1 MFEANKAVELFN
13 LRKSQLKKQISDCRK
28 KEFWN
33 KASPRWDATVK
44 STAPS
49 RPINLD
55 EETSI
60 QITEEDWKLSKFDIS
75 RSYVFGIG

>member
-33 KASPRWDATVK
+33 KASPRWDGEKYSTVASDQSWWRNQHSNYWRRLK
-44 STAPS
+44 
-49 RPINLD
+49 I
-55 EETSI
+55 
-60 QITEEDWKLSKFDIS
+60 
-75 RSYVFGIG
+75 V